1 MKIPPFFTL
10 ILTGLLMVMIV
21 NIMPVYGNGDNNS
34 PLIEALKENRQ
45 LWRSQHLQNYEF
57 IYEQQCFC
65 LPPANTPLKVSIKDD
80 KIIKVVNLTSNQEIT
95 DLNFPKTIEQL
106 FDIIDEAIKRHA
118 DEILVTYDSSLGYPN
133 TVAIDYQKILADEE
147 VSYTVKNLIKLN

>member
-1 MKIPPFFTL
+1 MKITPFFTL

-57 IYEQQCFC
+57 IYEEQCFC
-65 LPPANTPLKVSIKDD
+65 LAPANTPLKVSIKDD
-80 KIIKVVNLTSNQEIT
+80 KIIQVVNLTSNQEIK

-106 FDIIDEAIKRHA
+106 FDIIDQAIKGHA